1 MSYSDNRQTLYK
13 HTASQNQNKYSRKAM
28 YEKMRSKVTERNSVT
43 GTTVEKDVEEEV
55 IFNPALTRHEK
66 VHRIFPDHNTY
77 YSARTGAGN
86 DGPVI
91 TNMGELLRRIR
102 LGKLQATTVDA
113 DGNVSI
119 GNLSLDNTIKNQ
131 VPNKGFWGENRT
143 KDDNGNPTSWAT
155 KSMYSA
161 YYNNVTERKTTYWW
175 VLNDLGKKI
184 SERFSYTMDTDRY
197 GTIMNMEP
205 SAVNYRWATGRSII
219 LNMHFDGYL
228 NDNKTNLKLNF
239 NPFKNLFFNM
249 GLGLG
254 ESPVINPP
262 FQWNERDDPRTH
274 ARYTKIGR
282 VYASRIYSN
291 YPMLM
296 IMPGEIKYNNNILK
310 MIGFD
315 GGNSRKTVNYIRG
328 KGTGLKDFIHFVGGG
343 LFQGVGD
350 ILSVVML
357 GVSMLF
363 GSSRLI
369 EFRQRYNLYAGY
381 LAGLSKDLAVA
392 LGLVNNKGQ
401 YIGKWAN
408 LHPTMMLP
416 GRLLGKT
423 QGKGGVLFGFTMDKN
438 ALLRS
443 NQMISYVVGKDV
455 GISETFSN
463 STRSNP
469 LMEQMQAASQEQAAD
484 NANGNIGMIGQGI
497 NSIMGLLG
505 GNKQAAG
512 TFALNFGQRLGSR
525 VSETAVITSGLA
537 RPTMPDVWEAS
548 SFSRS
553 YNVSFRFHSPY
564 GDKLSIYENVY
575 YPFLSLLAMVLPRQ
589 VGSMSYMDPFAI
601 RATMPGMFNINYGII
616 ETLTVKRGEDQNDWT
631 VDNIPK
637 TMSVDVTFKDFEPQ
651 MLMPLGS
658 RTLGKSLQESIFQ
671 ASGISEYITTLSGM
685 TLSEQLDMGKRIQR
699 GMTRWR
705 SGWMDILNKDIGEM
719 WIYNANPLSN
729 LLGKFRLF
737 SHDTIRQDE
746 IDEEQYN
753 VFVANASRLSQ
764 SKNSDSYLAGSV
776 EAAGNAAK
784 SVVSFGNTFVNW
796 ALDKVRVKK
805 SGKDEFDVEYVGS
818 DEVFQSDEEKNDTEI
833 NMD

>member
-13 HTASQNQNKYSRKAM
+13 QTAKQNQNKYSRKVM
-28 YEKMRSKVTERNSVT
+28 YEKMRSKVTEKNEVT
-43 GTTVEKDVEEEV
+43 GTVVEKDVEETV

-66 VHRIFPDHNTY
+66 VHKILPDNSTY

-102 LGKLQATTVDA
+102 LGKLQATTVDS

-119 GNLSLDNTIKNQ
+119 GNLSLDETIKNQ

-143 KDDNGNPTSWAT
+143 KDNNGNPTTWAT

-175 VLNDLGKKI
+175 VLKDLGKKM

-197 GTIMNMEP
+197 GTTMNMDP
-205 SAVNYRWATGRSII
+205 SAVNYRWAVGRSII
-219 LNMHFDGYL
+219 LNMHFEGYL
-228 NDNKTNLKLNF
+228 NDNKTNLNITY
-239 NPFKNLFFNM
+239 NPFKNLYFNM

-254 ESPVINPP
+254 ESPVVNPP

-315 GGNSRKTVNYIRG
+315 GGNARRTVNYIRG
-328 KGTGLKDFIHFVGGG
+328 KGTGLKEFIAKVGEG

-350 ILSVVML
+350 VLSVAML

-363 GSSRLI
+363 GGSRLI

-423 QGKGGVLFGFTMDKN
+423 QTKGTLFGFSLNKN

-443 NQMISYVVGKDV
+443 NQMLAYVVGKDV
-455 GISETFSN
+455 GVSETFSN
-463 STRSNP
+463 STRTNP

-497 NSIMGLLG
+497 NGIIGILG

-512 TFALNFGQRLGSR
+512 TFALNFGQRLGSH

-553 YNVSFRFHSPY
+553 YNVSFKFHSPY

-601 RATMPGMFNINYGII
+601 RATMPGMFNLNYGII
-616 ETLTVKRGEDQNDWT
+616 ESLSVKRGEDQNDWT

-637 TMSVDVTFKDFEPQ
+637 TMNVDVTFKDFEPQ

-658 RTLGKSLQESIFQ
+658 RTLGKSLQESLFQ
-671 ASGISEYITTLSGM
+671 ATGISEYITTLSGM
-685 TLSEQLDMGKRIQR
+685 TLAEQLDIGKRIQR

-705 SGWMDILNKDIGEM
+705 AGWMDILNKDIM
-719 WIYNANPLSN
+719 QTWIYNANPLSN
-729 LLGKFRLF
+729 LVGKFRLF

-746 IDEEQYN
+746 IDEEKMN

-764 SKNSDSYLAGSV
+764 STNSTGIISGA
-776 EAAGNAAK
+776 
-784 SVVSFGNTFVNW
+784 VSFGNTFVNW
-796 ALDKVRVKK
+796 ALDKVRITK
-805 SGKDEFDVEYVGS
+805 SGKDDFEVEYTGS
-818 DEVFQSDEEKNDTEI
+818 DEPFQSDEEKNDTEI
-833 NMD
+833 NMDSE